1 MATVCKY
8 EREKIM
14 EIIAIIFSCVST
26 ILLFVLVFMQKKGG
40 GVTKE
45 ELEKIG
51 QAQASE
57 LSRLGVMIV
66 SSNEASSKH
75 FIQML
80 EMSLEGYEKA
90 TLERLTSI
98 EGTIEKSLVQM
109 RNENNERLNQI
120 NSIVQEKLQK
130 SIDERLKA
138 SFESVLSQIGSVNLA
153 IGEIKSIANDVSSLK
168 NVLANVKTKGITG
181 EVLLGSIIS
190 EILTPEQYDTNVQ
203 TKKGTRDVVEFA
215 IKIPSENGF
224 IYLPVDSKFPLA
236 PYNRLR
242 DAIEQADKGQIEL
255 AKRELRGQIRSE
267 AKSIATKYID
277 VPQTTDFAI
286 LFLPT
291 ESLYIEAIEMG
302 LFEECQHDFRVVL
315 CGPSTICALINA
327 LRLGFSSVEIQK
339 RSAEVFKL
347 LSSVR
352 TEFEKFAS
360 ALYST
365 QSKFIALENE
375 LDELVGKRTR
385 IMQRRLENV
394 ATFSYDELS

>member
-1 MATVCKY
+1 
-8 EREKIM
+8 M

-40 GVTKE
+40 GVSKE

-51 QAQASE
+51 QAQSNE

-75 FIQML
+75 FISML
-80 EMSLEGYEKA
+80 EMSLKNYENA
-90 TLERLTSI
+90 TLDRLNSLER
-98 EGTIEKSLVQM
+98 TIERSLVQM
-109 RNENNERLNQI
+109 RNENNEKLDQI
-120 NSIVQEKLQK
+120 NNVVQEKLQK
-130 SIDERLKA
+130 SLDERLKA
-138 SFESVLSQIGSVNLA
+138 SFESVISQIGTMNLA

-168 NVLANVKTKGITG
+168 NVLANVKTKGTTG
-181 EVLLGSIIS
+181 EVLLHSIIS

-203 TKKGTRDVVEFA
+203 TKKGSRDVVEFA
-215 IKIPSENGF
+215 IKIPTDSGF
-224 IYLPVDSKFPLA
+224 IYLPVDSKFPLS
-236 PYNRLR
+236 PYNKLR
-242 DAIEQADKGQIEL
+242 DAIETSDKGQIDL
-255 AKRELRGQIRSE
+255 AKKELRTQLRAEARSI
-267 AKSIATKYID
+267 STKYID
-277 VPQTTDFAI
+277 VPNTTDFAI
-286 LFLPT
+286 MFLPT

-347 LSSVR
+347 LSSVKA
-352 TEFEKFAS
+352 EFERFAT

-365 QSKFIALENE
+365 QSKFVALENE

-385 IMQRRLENV
+385 IMQRRLESIS
-394 ATFSYDELS
+394 TLELNNTDN